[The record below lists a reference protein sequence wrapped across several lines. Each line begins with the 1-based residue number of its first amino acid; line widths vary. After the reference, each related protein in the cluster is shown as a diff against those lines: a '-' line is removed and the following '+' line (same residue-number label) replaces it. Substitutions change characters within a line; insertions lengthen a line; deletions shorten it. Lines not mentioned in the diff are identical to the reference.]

1 MRRWALLLVTTAL
14 AGSSAAACE
23 LLVSTKGFS
32 EPDDAPE
39 AGADVTFEAP
49 APPPPPRDAGPDA
62 RRPASCACYLG
73 AGAAYCLTVAAAHSA
88 EAGCVIDAG
97 DAGLGDLLGCADGV
111 WSLRTTCNSG
121 CTATPS
127 GRDECICPCV
137 AGPGDYC
144 GSTVL
149 DAEVRYDCYVA
160 NTASHAQ
167 DLFTCA
173 GNKDG
178 GVWSFKTPC
187 PNGCMFVPTGS
198 DVCK

>member
-1 MRRWALLLVTTAL
+1 MRRWVLLLLTVGL
-14 AGSSAAACE
+14 AGSSACE

-39 AGADVTFEAP
+39 AGADVTLEVSGE
-49 APPPPPRDAGPDA
+49 APPPPHDASPDA
-62 RRPASCACYLG
+62 KGPGACACYRE
-73 AGAAYCLTVAAAHSA
+73 AGVAYCSTVAATHAST
-88 EAGCVIDAG
+88 EGCIIDAG
-97 DAGLGDLLGCADGV
+97 DAGIGDLLGCANGV
-111 WSLRTTCNSG
+111 WTIRTACNSG
-121 CTATPS
+121 CAATPS
-127 GRDECICPCV
+127 GRDQCLCPCV

-160 NTASHAQ
+160 YAAGHAQ
-167 DLFTCA
+167 DLLTCA
-173 GNKDG
+173 GDKDG
-178 GVWSFKTPC
+178 GVWSFKTIC